1 MLYSVLIALTLAA
14 DPAERTNVNTLETTD
29 IQGTRL
35 FPARTGYQISAL
47 RFPLAIDRPLLDTSL
62 KDILDFL
69 QDIATPPKAAK
80 DPSKRIVLLMD
91 YPAFKKFKAD
101 PAYNVEDEKIN
112 LPKLNGAS
120 LETALR
126 MVTAQLNATFIVK
139 GDYILITT
147 WEKAIGRALNENE
160 EVQLIHWAAEK
171 KPLDEVLAGIADRY
185 EHSIVI
191 SNQAA
196 AKAKKPVTAKFLNV
210 PLAEAVETLADMNG
224 LQVVRK
230 SNLFYL
236 VDAAPSSE
244 PEAEPIK
251 TLPRETKNDTATQ
264 RYVFPYF
271 VR

>member
-14 DPAERTNVNTLETTD
+14 DPVSRIDTGAPEPSDT
-29 IQGTRL
+29 QGTRL
-35 FPARTGYQISAL
+35 FPVRVGHQISAL
-47 RFPLAIDRPLLDTSL
+47 RLALPIDRPIPDTAL
-62 KDILDFL
+62 KDILDYL
-69 QDIATPPKAAK
+69 RDLATPAEAARDPNKRLLILVDIA
-80 DPSKRIVLLMD
+80 
-91 YPAFKKFKAD
+91 AFKKLKAD
-101 PAYNVEDEKIN
+101 PGYNVEDEKIN
-112 LPKLNGAS
+112 LPKLDGVS

-126 MVTAQLNATFIVK
+126 VTTEQIGGTFVVK
-139 GDYILITT
+139 GDHILVTT
-147 WEKAIGRALNENE
+147 WEKAIGRALSDNE
-160 EVQLIHWAAEK
+160 EVRLIHWAADK

-185 EHSIVI
+185 ESSIVV

-196 AKAKKPVTAKFLNV
+196 GKARKPVTAKFLNV

-236 VDAAPSSE
+236 IDATPSSE

-251 TLPRETKNDTATQ
+251 TLPRETKNDTSAS
-264 RYVFPYF
+264 RYAFPYF